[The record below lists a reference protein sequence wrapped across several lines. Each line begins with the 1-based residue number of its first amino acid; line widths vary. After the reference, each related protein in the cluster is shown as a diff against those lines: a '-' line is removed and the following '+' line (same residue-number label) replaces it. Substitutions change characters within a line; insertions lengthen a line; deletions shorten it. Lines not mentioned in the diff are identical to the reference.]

1 MKMQTLV
8 DASPAIRK
16 LAGKELPLRISYAL
30 SRLIRRMDEHLAFYD
45 ERFRAML
52 EEHCRAEE
60 GGWVPRTPDDREALS
75 GKQREL
81 LELEAD
87 MGEFQPVTLPEG
99 LALDITAAD
108 LIAME
113 PFITIIFEEE
123 K

>member
-16 LAGKELPLRISYAL
+16 LAGKELPLRISYSL
-30 SRLIRRMDEHLAFYD
+30 SRLIRRMDEQLAFYD

-52 EEHCRAEE
+52 EEHCTAEE
-60 GGWVPRTPDDREALS
+60 GGWVPHTPEDREALS
-75 GKQREL
+75 GKHREL
-81 LELEAD
+81 LSLDVD
-87 MGEFQPVTLPEG
+87 MGEFQPVALPEG

-113 PFITIIFEEE
+113 HFITITFEEE